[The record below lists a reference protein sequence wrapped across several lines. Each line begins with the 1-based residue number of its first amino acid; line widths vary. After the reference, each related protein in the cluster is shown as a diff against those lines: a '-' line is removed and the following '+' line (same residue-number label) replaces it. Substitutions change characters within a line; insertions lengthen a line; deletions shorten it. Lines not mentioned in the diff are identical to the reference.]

1 MELFRVGSC
10 PAIFPQ
16 MLTKQGIVVEVGED
30 HSQTYPVLAAD
41 NRSTQVPYSPLKDRF
56 EHFGSHFDSMMIC
69 RFLCIEG
76 IWQKREI
83 SELKQRIEKPF
94 EISKVYLLSRCQN
107 FWCDGLG
114 FLLRDITVPTPLIE
128 FDSCDFVPFQHEGI
142 WEKREISNL
151 KQGIQKNHLQSRM
164 YTYFLG
170 VKTFG
175 EMPLWMV

>member
-1 MELFRVGSC
+1 MGAWVG
-10 PAIFPQ
+10 
-16 MLTKQGIVVEVGED
+16 VGDD
-30 HSQTYPVLAAD
+30 HRQTYPVLAAD
-41 NRSTQVPYSPLKDRF
+41 NRSTQVPYSPFTDRF

-114 FLLRDITVPTPLIE
+114 FLLRDITVLTPLIE
-128 FDSCDFVPFQHEGI
+128 FDSCDFMTFQHEGI
-142 WEKREISNL
+142 WEKREISKL
-151 KQGIQKNHLQSRM
+151 KQGIEKPFEISNVCILSRRQNFWRDAILDGVTCRSFEATPGQKFN
-164 YTYFLG
+164 
-170 VKTFG
+170 
-175 EMPLWMV
+175 

>member
-1 MELFRVGSC
+1 MGVGD
-10 PAIFPQ
+10 
-16 MLTKQGIVVEVGED
+16 D

-41 NRSTQVPYSPLKDRF
+41 NRSTQVPYSPFTDRF

-76 IWQKREI
+76 IWQTREI

-94 EISKVYLLSRCQN
+94 EISKVYLLSRCQY

-151 KQGIQKNHLQSRM
+151 EQAIDKPFKIWGVHILSRCQNFSQHD
-164 YTYFLG
+164 FLTHVTCRSPEG
-170 VKTFG
+170 ASGQNLK
-175 EMPLWMV
+175 

>member
-1 MELFRVGSC
+1 
-10 PAIFPQ
+10 
-16 MLTKQGIVVEVGED
+16 
-30 HSQTYPVLAAD
+30 
-41 NRSTQVPYSPLKDRF
+41 
-56 EHFGSHFDSMMIC
+56 MMIC

-76 IWQKREI
+76 IWQTREI

-128 FDSCDFVPFQHEGI
+128 FDSCDFVTFQHEGI

-151 KQGIQKNHLQSRM
+151 KQGIEKPFEISNVCILSRRQNFWRDAILDGVTCRSFEATPGQKFN
-164 YTYFLG
+164 
-170 VKTFG
+170 
-175 EMPLWMV
+175 